1 MGIIS
6 TILSL
11 IAVGIGLNIFAAIV
25 IFSIALLSFWKV
37 WKMMNKHNDEFKR

>member
-11 IAVGIGLNIFAAIV
+11 IAVGIGFYIFAAIV
-25 IFSIALLSFWKV
+25 IFFVCVFIFWKV
-37 WKMMNKHNDEFKR
+37 YESMN